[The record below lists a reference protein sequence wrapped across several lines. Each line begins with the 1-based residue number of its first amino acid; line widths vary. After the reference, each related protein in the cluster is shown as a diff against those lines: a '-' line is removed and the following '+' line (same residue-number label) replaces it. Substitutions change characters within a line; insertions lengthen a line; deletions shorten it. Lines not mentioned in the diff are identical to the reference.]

1 MEQPEQNVA
10 TYFAAQAGG
19 PQDTRPS
26 DAAVSDTPG
35 ASVFE
40 RKNVSIYYGS
50 FRAVTDVS
58 LTIHENEITAFIG
71 PSGCG
76 KTTVLRTL
84 NRMNDL
90 IPGARVEGDV
100 HYRGASLYDTD
111 VSPIAVRRRIG
122 MVFQKPNPFPKSI
135 YDNVAYGP
143 RINGKRNKAKLDEIV
158 ERSLRQAALWDEVK
172 DRLNKS
178 GLGLSGGQQ
187 QRLCI
192 ARTLAVE
199 PDVILMDEPCSALD
213 PIATGAHR
221 GPDARD
227 QVAVHDR
234 HRHAQHAAGHPG
246 QRPHRLLLR
255 AARRQE
261 RHPHRR
267 ARRVRPD
274 RSRSSRTRRTAAP
287 RPTSPAGWAEPGVDV
302 PVRPIKGLVSQ
313 ECAGPRH
320 QGQDRP
326 GAGLHSRPNGL
337 ALRSDVVSLRFRG
350 A

>member
-1 MEQPEQNVA
+1 MEQPEQNVVA
-10 TYFAAQAGG
+10 QPTPQTELPKPAAL
-19 PQDTRPS
+19 QDTRPT
-26 DAAVSDTPG
+26 DVARRTGAAVFD
-35 ASVFE
+35 A
-40 RKNVSIYYGS
+40 KNISIYYGS

-84 NRMNDL
+84 NRLNDL
-90 IPGARVEGDV
+90 IPGARVEGEV
-100 HYRGASLYDTD
+100 HYRGASLYGHG

-143 RINGKRNKAKLDEIV
+143 RINGIRNKGKLDEIV

-172 DRLNKS
+172 NRLKQVGPGPVRRAGAAALHRPHARRRAGRRPDGRARLGPRPDRHR
-178 GLGLSGGQQ
+178 Q
-187 QRLCI
+187 
-192 ARTLAVE
+192 
-199 PDVILMDEPCSALD
+199 D
-213 PIATGAHR
+213 R

-255 AARRQE
+255 PA
-261 RHPHRR
+261 
-267 ARRVRPD
+267 
-274 RSRSSRTRRTAAP
+274 STRRTTP
-287 RPTSPAGWAEPGVDV
+287 RTGTLVEYGPTQQIFEDPQD
-302 PVRPIKGLVSQ
+302 
-313 ECAGPRH
+313 PRT
-320 QGQDRP
+320 QAYVTGRM
-326 GAGLHSRPNGL
+326 G
-337 ALRSDVVSLRFRG
+337 
-350 A
+350 